1 MPPVW
6 YSILYLLDQI
16 PSVELPCVLNAV
28 IECSSC
34 SLISMYG
41 SSSPFAEHQA
51 FDPCNRP
58 KKGWWF
64 ESNCEDALTL
74 SSGISP
80 LSIPRALLHFSS
92 NNDDK
97 RRCKRYLQCPR
108 EGLRSFRRVQANCM
122 LSTDANHSNESLTSW
137 GVYPRDFCD
146 GLLWRWERAFRSIYI
161 LSSNNDR
168 NFSMLL
174 SENIIMSEAC
184 ELANFQPLSW
194 MEMKSLWRSQ
204 PRYYLVCVITAL
216 FTSTSRLSV
225 LHLKRKMFQLKRV
238 WRKGKILNMFSSHIH
253 PI

>member
-1 MPPVW
+1 
-6 YSILYLLDQI
+6 
-16 PSVELPCVLNAV
+16 
-28 IECSSC
+28 
-34 SLISMYG
+34 MYG
-41 SSSPFAEHQA
+41 SSSPTAEHQA

-58 KKGWWF
+58 KNGWWF
-64 ESNCEDALTL
+64 ESNCEDAVIL

-92 NNDDK
+92 TNDDK

-122 LSTDANHSNESLTSW
+122 LATDANHPFRSLPLKLTLRRNESLISW

-146 GLLWRWERAFRSIYI
+146 GLLWRWERAFRSIYL

-204 PRYYLVCVITAL
+204 PRYYWVCVITAL

-225 LHLKRKMFQLKRV
+225 LHLKRKL
-238 WRKGKILNMFSSHIH
+238 WLCFS
-253 PI
+253 